1 MRTKKETDP
10 KKKKRT
16 IMKLTSLVSKLFT
29 AGKTL
34 TQPQGDKDKNHLTGP
49 CGEHAEWAFS
59 PGDGRLRIFGTGATH
74 DFFGARKLP
83 WKPFL
88 PSIRIICVEEGITY
102 VGFQAFCYANHVEEV
117 RLPLSLLHIGQH
129 CFSYCTDLSAIQL
142 PEKLQA
148 IGDYAFAH
156 CTSLREIVLPASLVR
171 VGKSAFA
178 RCSRLASATFLSAG
192 STDIGSSC
200 FTECTSLAH
209 VRLPDRLDRVN
220 ASLFHRCMSL
230 VAISLPPTVSVV
242 DDAAFESCCR
252 LETADFPSSVHHIG
266 KRVFAGCYR
275 LARLSLPFPGSGTPA
290 SFRNF
295 GELFGTLPD
304 KEMRMITQELD
315 ETSTQIYYMPMN
327 LSVLQIKEGCEI
339 LPHTPFSAATC

>member
-1 MRTKKETDP
+1 
-10 KKKKRT
+10 
-16 IMKLTSLVSKLFT
+16 MKLTSLVSKLFT

-192 STDIGSSC
+192 STDIG
-200 FTECTSLAH
+200 
-209 VRLPDRLDRVN
+209 
-220 ASLFHRCMSL
+220 
-230 VAISLPPTVSVV
+230 
-242 DDAAFESCCR
+242 
-252 LETADFPSSVHHIG
+252 

-339 LPHTPFSAATC
+339 LPPYAFFSCHMLKQVHLPSTLYLIGHDAFRNCAGLAAIYCQGKSPAAVYENAFEGVRKNVCRLLVPAGCRDIYKQEKGWKYFSLVEEHP

>member
-1 MRTKKETDP
+1 MRTKKRNRPQKEKKNNYETNQPCLQAIHSRKD
-10 KKKKRT
+10 T
-16 IMKLTSLVSKLFT
+16 DT
-29 AGKTL
+29 A
-34 TQPQGDKDKNHLTGP
+34 PGDKDKNHLTGP

-200 FTECTSLAH
+200 FTECTSLTH

-252 LETADFPSSVHHIG
+252 LETADSRPPSTTSANGSSPAATGSPGFP
-266 KRVFAGCYR
+266 C
-275 LARLSLPFPGSGTPA
+275 LSPAAAPPPRSGISASFSAPFPTRKCA
-290 SFRNF
+290 
-295 GELFGTLPD
+295 
-304 KEMRMITQELD
+304 
-315 ETSTQIYYMPMN
+315 
-327 LSVLQIKEGCEI
+327 
-339 LPHTPFSAATC
+339 